1 MALPEWLQEIINFF
15 KKDYKV
21 SSSKIAKERLQL
33 VIVQDRNQNNNKTI
47 EKIKEDLINVIS
59 KYSDVDVESMD
70 FQIKTHDKKIAL
82 VASIPFKSSKKNN

>member
-33 VIVQDRNQNNNKTI
+33 VIVQDRNQTNNKTI
-47 EKIKEDLINVIS
+47 EKLKEDLINVIS
-59 KYSDVDVESMD
+59 KYNDVDVESMD

-82 VASIPFKSSKKNN
+82 VASISFKASKKNN

>member
-33 VIVQDRNQNNNKTI
+33 IIVQDRNESNNKTI